1 MFRVIYIAGSSYPTY
16 YLALLTGIVVG
27 WFAFVLSE
35 NLLWKQA
42 CAINRLRTFTLSSF
56 YYIII
61 MAFCIQGASYFHF
74 LFDIIPE
81 HIRSNL
87 TLKAMLL
94 TNPIGSTKV
103 LYGAIFFY
111 PLGVFLMS
119 LNNLREKFIPYL
131 DGKAFVLFLVVG
143 FNRLGCTLNGCC
155 YGIQSDML
163 GIIFPRNSAAAY
175 EHWIRRLTPVS
186 FMPPPSLPVIPTQLI
201 EMVFLFILS
210 FFSWRAAKRGGKEI
224 FVRFVLYY
232 AVFRFLIEFI
242 RDDLDRAY
250 WWIFSA
256 SQWLSILIFIAYVAY
271 RLYGR
276 KVRDAAV

>member
-1 MFRVIYIAGSSYPTY
+1 MLPVIHIAGSTY
-16 YLALLTGIVVG
+16 SAYYMALLSGIVVG

-35 NLLWKQA
+35 GKLWKQRGTL
-42 CAINRLRTFTLSSF
+42 NHLRNFTISSF

-61 MAFCIQGASYFHF
+61 MACCIQGATYFHF
-74 LFDIIPE
+74 PFDNIPD
-81 HIRSNL
+81 HVRSSL
-87 TLKAMLL
+87 TLQAILL

-103 LYGAIFFY
+103 LYGSIFFY

-155 YGIQSDML
+155 YGIQSDIL

-175 EHWIRRLTPVS
+175 EHWKRGLTPDS
-186 FMPPPSLPVIPTQLI
+186 FMPHHSLPVIPTQLI

-232 AVFRFLIEFI
+232 AVFRFFIEFI
-242 RDDLDRAY
+242 RYDLDRAY

-256 SQWLSILIFIAYVAY
+256 SQWLSLLIFVMYAAYWLY
-271 RLYGR
+271 RR
-276 KVRDAAV
+276 NSHEAVV

>member
-1 MFRVIYIAGSSYPTY
+1 MFRVIYIAGSPYQAY

-35 NLLWKQA
+35 ELFWKQPG
-42 CAINRLRTFTLSSF
+42 AINRLRTFTLSSF

-61 MAFCIQGASYFHF
+61 MACCIQGASYFHF
-74 LFDIIPE
+74 PFDIIPE

-87 TLKAMLL
+87 TLKNILL
-94 TNPIGSTKV
+94 TNPIGSAKV

-119 LNNLREKFIPYL
+119 LNNLRKKFISYL
-131 DGKAFVLFLVVG
+131 DGKTFVLFLVIG
-143 FNRLGCTLNGCC
+143 FNRVGCFLNGCC
-155 YGIQSDML
+155 YGVQCDLL
-163 GIIFPRNSAAAY
+163 GVRFPPNSAAAY
-175 EHWIRRLTPVS
+175 EHWKRGLTKAFPA
-186 FMPPPSLPVIPTQLI
+186 PSLPVIPTQFI
-201 EMVFLFILS
+201 EAVFLFALS
-210 FFSWRAAKRGGKEI
+210 YFSWRAAKRGGKDV

-242 RDDLDRAY
+242 RDDMDRAY

-256 SQWLSILIFIAYVAY
+256 SQWLSLVIFVVYAAY
-271 RLYGR
+271 RLYRR
-276 KVRDAAV
+276 KSRDAAV

>member
-1 MFRVIYIAGSSYPTY
+1 MLPVIHIAGSAYSAY
-16 YLALLTGIVVG
+16 YLSLLSGIVVG
-27 WFAFVLSE
+27 WIAFVLSE
-35 NLLWKQA
+35 DPLWTQPGV
-42 CAINRLRTFTLSSF
+42 INRLRNFTVSSF

-61 MAFCIQGASYFHF
+61 MACCIQGATYFHF
-74 LFDIIPE
+74 PFDNIPDNV
-81 HIRSNL
+81 RSSL
-87 TLKAMLL
+87 TLQAILL

-103 LYGAIFFY
+103 LYGSIFFY

-119 LNNLREKFIPYL
+119 LNDVRGKFIPYL